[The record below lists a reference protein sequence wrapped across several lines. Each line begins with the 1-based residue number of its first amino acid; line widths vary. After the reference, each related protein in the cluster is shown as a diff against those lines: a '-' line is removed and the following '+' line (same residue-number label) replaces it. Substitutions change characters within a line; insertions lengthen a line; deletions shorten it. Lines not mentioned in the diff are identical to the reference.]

1 MDKILHLWVAK
12 IRETTKKSD
21 CNYWKRLKAKIGFDD
36 LYKILAPWVVK
47 IHFPDGSMDGGV
59 GAEKA
64 IIRSKSTKDPVLTI
78 ERDNVLLVKTNE
90 IERLCSQNQC
100 EINIHK
106 QMSREK
112 NLNLKFLLSCKYRH

>member
-1 MDKILHLWVAK
+1 MDKISHLWVAK
-12 IRETTKKSD
+12 IHETTKKSD
-21 CNYWKRLKAKIGFDD
+21 CKYWKRLKAKIGFDD

-78 ERDNVLLVKTNE
+78 EQDNVLLVST
-90 IERLCSQNQC
+90 
-100 EINIHK
+100 
-106 QMSREK
+106 MG
-112 NLNLKFLLSCKYRH
+112 

>member
-1 MDKILHLWVAK
+1 M
-12 IRETTKKSD
+12 
-21 CNYWKRLKAKIGFDD
+21 KAKIGFDD

>member
-1 MDKILHLWVAK
+1 MAK
-12 IRETTKKSD
+12 IRETKKKSD
-21 CNYWKRLKAKIGFDD
+21 CTYWKRLKAKIGFNDFC
-36 LYKILAPWVVK
+36 KILAPWVVK

>member
-1 MDKILHLWVAK
+1 M
-12 IRETTKKSD
+12 
-21 CNYWKRLKAKIGFDD
+21 
-36 LYKILAPWVVK
+36 K

-112 NLNLKFLLSCKYRH
+112 KLNLKFHYVLQNRKCGRLMIKMPMETRNVMMIIDEDDQEDDGWGS

>member
-1 MDKILHLWVAK
+1 MDKISHLGVAK
-12 IRETTKKSD
+12 IRETKKKSD
-21 CNYWKRLKAKIGFDD
+21 CTYWKRLKAKIGFNDFC
-36 LYKILAPWVVK
+36 KILAPWVVK

>member
-1 MDKILHLWVAK
+1 MAK
-12 IRETTKKSD
+12 IRETTKKTD

>member
-1 MDKILHLWVAK
+1 MAK
-12 IRETTKKSD
+12 IHETTKKSD

-112 NLNLKFLLSCKYRH
+112 NLNLKFHMSCKNRH